1 MESTPPHYNQY
12 LLIHNIS
19 KPKNYGM
26 LLRSAAAFDVR
37 KIFLVS
43 KNFEEKRKSKI
54 FRDFNLF
61 FGDKGTSRKLE
72 YEVFGSIRQAKDY
85 FVANGIRVCG
95 VEITQDAQSI
105 NTRPFHGDTVFV
117 LGNEGEGLIDALK
130 NICDQFVYIPQYTDK
145 TASLNVA
152 VAGSIIFHGF
162 AVWSNYKEA
171 PIFGEKYQNLDAP
184 TKTTYLHFKIHD
196 SDQPGNQEA
205 IKEGESSGH
214 DADGQVISEE

>member
-1 MESTPPHYNQY
+1 METTPTRYNQY

-85 FVANGIRVCG
+85 FVANNIRVCG
-95 VEITQDAQSI
+95 VEITQDSKSVNSQ
-105 NTRPFHGDTVFV
+105 PFYGDTVFV

-162 AVWSNYKEA
+162 AVWANYKEA
-171 PIFGEKYQNLDAP
+171 PIFGEKFQNLEAP
-184 TKTTYLHFKIHD
+184 TKTTYLHFKIHE
-196 SDQPGNQEA
+196 SDQPITQETIKDDDSSGNEVGSDV
-205 IKEGESSGH
+205 IKE
-214 DADGQVISEE
+214 

>member
-1 MESTPPHYNQY
+1 METTPTRYNQY

-26 LLRSAAAFDVR
+26 MLRSAAAFDVR

-85 FVANGIRVCG
+85 FVANNVRVCG
-95 VEITQDAQSI
+95 VEITQDAKSI
-105 NTRPFHGDTVFV
+105 NTHPFQGDTVFV

-130 NICDQFVYIPQYTDK
+130 NICDHFVYIPQYTDK

-162 AVWSNYKEA
+162 AVWANYKEA
-171 PIFGEKYQNLDAP
+171 PIFGEKFQNLEAP

-196 SDQPGNQEA
+196 NDQPINQEN
-205 IKEGESSGH
+205 IKEGESSESH
-214 DADGQVISEE
+214 LDADLINE